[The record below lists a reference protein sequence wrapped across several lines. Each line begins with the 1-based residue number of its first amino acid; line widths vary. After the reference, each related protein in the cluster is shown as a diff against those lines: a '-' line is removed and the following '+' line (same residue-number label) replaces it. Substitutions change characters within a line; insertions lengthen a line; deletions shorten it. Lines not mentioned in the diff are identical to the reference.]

1 MAITREAILAA
12 LKGVQ
17 DPDLHKDLVDLG
29 MIKEPKADGANIE
42 LTVELTTPA
51 CPLKDQIGNEI
62 TAALKS
68 KLNAANVKLNWT
80 SNTSA
85 TNVTAKDLIPGVR
98 NVIMVAAGKGGVG
111 KSTVAANLANALA
124 QHGAEVGLLDAD
136 IYGPS
141 MPTMFGIHEQPI
153 ATEDQRIIPH
163 VKFGVKV
170 MSMGFLLAEGQAV
183 VWRGPMLDSAIRQ
196 FLGQVEWGNLDYL
209 VVDMPPGTGD
219 VQLSLTRMVPTAQAV
234 IVTTPQDVALADVK
248 RAIGMFNTVKINVLG
263 VVENMSGFVCS
274 HCGKKSEIFGHGAGK
289 RCADKYGITYFG
301 EIPLTE
307 EVVKSGDNGK
317 PILVSHPQ
325 DPASLA
331 LKDMAMRV
339 AQQVAITANK
349 GHPVTA

>member
-1 MAITREAILAA
+1 MAFSKQEILAA

-29 MIKEPKADGANIE
+29 MIKDVKSEGTGIE

-51 CPLKDQIGNEI
+51 CPLKDQIGADIRQTLTRRLGAGE
-62 TAALKS
+62 
-68 KLNAANVKLNWT
+68 VKLNWS
-80 SNTSA
+80 SNTAA
-85 TNVTAKDLIPGVR
+85 TNLTAQDLVPGIK

-141 MPTMFGIHEQPI
+141 VPTMFGIHEQPV
-153 ATEDQRIIPH
+153 ATEEQRIIPH
-163 VKFGVKV
+163 VKFGLKL

-196 FLGQVEWGNLDYL
+196 FLGQVDWGNLDYL
-209 VVDMPPGTGD
+209 IVDMPPGTGD

-248 RAIGMFNTVKINVLG
+248 RAIGMFHTVKVNVLG
-263 VVENMSGFVCS
+263 VVENMSGFICS
-274 HCGKKSEIFGHGAGK
+274 HCGQRTDIFGKGAGR
-289 RCADKYGITYFG
+289 RCAEKYGIAYFG

-307 EVVKSGDNGK
+307 AVVASGDSGK
-317 PILVSHPQ
+317 PILVSHPA

-331 LKDMAMRV
+331 LKEFAMRV
-339 AQQVAITANK
+339 AQQVAIHANRNQ
-349 GHPVTA
+349 PVTA